1 PWKYLGYR
9 MTEQTV
15 TPQPLQVRTNPKTL
29 NEVQQLVGTLNWLRP
44 LLGLS
49 NQDLAPLA

>member
-9 MTEQTV
+9 ITEQTV
-15 TPQPLQVRTNPKTL
+15 TPQPLQLRTNLKTL

-44 LLGLS
+44 LLGIS
-49 NQDLAPLA
+49 NQDLASL